1 MKSAVNLL
9 QEASKLRE
17 EAAPA
22 KRLALRLPGSGYD
35 QLQAY
40 GAEFE
45 KRAGELEV
53 QTRSLPQD

>member
-9 QEASKLRE
+9 QEASKFRE

-22 KRLALRLPGSGYD
+22 KRLALGVPGSGSD
-35 QLQAY
+35 QLQAD
-40 GAEFE
+40 GAELE

-53 QTRSLPQD
+53 QARSLPQD